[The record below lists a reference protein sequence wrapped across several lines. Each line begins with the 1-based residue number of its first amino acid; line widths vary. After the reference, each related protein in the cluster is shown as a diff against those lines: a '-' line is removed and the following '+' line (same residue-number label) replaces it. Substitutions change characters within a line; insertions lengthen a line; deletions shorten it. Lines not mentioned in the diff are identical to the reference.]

1 VTIRNLEHLLAPRS
15 VALVGASPE
24 AGSVG
29 AIVARNLMH
38 GGFAGP
44 IYFIN
49 PHHKSID
56 GVACYASLADLPE
69 APDLVVVATPPPT
82 VPGIIAQ
89 AGERGARAAVII
101 TAGLDRQLRQS
112 ALDAARPYCLR
123 IQGPNCIGLLVPG
136 IGLNASFAHRAPKPG
151 DLAFISQ
158 SGALVTAIID
168 WTAERGIGLSH
179 VISLGD
185 MADADFGDFLDYL
198 AGDRTS
204 RAILIY
210 MEQMTAAPKF
220 VSAARR
226 AARAKPVIILKSGRN
241 ATAAKAAM
249 SHTGALAGS
258 DAAYNAAFRRAGVLR
273 VRELRQLFD
282 AAEVLSAAPVLAGD
296 RLTILTNGGGAGVLA
311 ADALADLNGTLAEL
325 EPSTI
330 DKLNHVLPPTWSGSN
345 PVDIIGDAGAQRYE
359 DALRALMADAST
371 DAILVMNCPTALAS
385 SADAAAVVVRE
396 AAAHKAQ
403 HPRKVLLTSWLGD
416 GAATASRRM
425 FVDAHIPTFETPEAA
440 VEGLMQ
446 LVRYRRAQ
454 DELMQVP
461 PSANETMR
469 FDAAAAHRILH
480 DALAAGRTMLSEVEA
495 KALLASYGIPVVPT
509 HIAAD
514 PADVEVKAREV
525 LREHPACVVKVLSDD
540 ITHKSDV
547 GGVRLALTTP
557 TEARVAAEEILASVK
572 RLRPAAVVRGF
583 TVQAMIARSHA
594 HELIIGASE
603 DATVG
608 PLMMFGAGGTSVEVT
623 ADTAHALPP
632 LDIKLARQMMQETR
646 IYRLLRG
653 YRDRPAADIE
663 AIALA
668 LVRLSYLVAE
678 HEEIREIDINPL
690 LADERGVVALDA
702 RVSVADPGKRARVPL
717 AVRPYPVEW
726 ESVHRIDA
734 IGDVLLRPIRPDDE
748 PKYEAFFARITVD
761 DLRMRFFTA
770 APDRSFRF
778 FARMT
783 QIDYAR
789 EMAFVAAT
797 PGELLGV
804 ARLVADPD
812 YRNAEFAVIVRSD
825 LKGKGLGTTLMQH
838 LIAYGRAEGLET
850 MQGDV
855 LLANT
860 GMLHLCRHLG
870 FALEIASQTDVV
882 RVKIALQ

>member
-1 VTIRNLEHLLAPRS
+1 MPEPR
-15 VALVGASPE
+15 
-24 AGSVG
+24 
-29 AIVARNLMH
+29 
-38 GGFAGP
+38 
-44 IYFIN
+44 
-49 PHHKSID
+49 
-56 GVACYASLADLPE
+56 
-69 APDLVVVATPPPT
+69 
-82 VPGIIAQ
+82 
-89 AGERGARAAVII
+89 VII
-101 TAGLDRQLRQS
+101 TAGLDQKLRQ
-112 ALDAARPYCLR
+112 ATLDAARSYCLR

-136 IGLNASFAHRAPKPG
+136 IGLNASFAHRAPKIG

-204 RAILIY
+204 RAILMY

-226 AARAKPVIILKSGRN
+226 AARAKPVIILKAGRN

-258 DAAYNAAFRRAGVLR
+258 DSAYNAAFRRAGVLR

-282 AAEVLSAAPVLAGD
+282 AAEILSAAPAVAGD

-311 ADALADLNGTLAEL
+311 TDELADLSGALAEL
-325 EPSTI
+325 DPATI
-330 DKLNHVLPPTWSGSN
+330 VKLNRVLPPTWSGTN
-345 PVDIIGDAGAQRYE
+345 PVDIIGDASARRYE
-359 DALRALMADAST
+359 DALRELMADGST
-371 DAILVMNCPTALAS
+371 DAILIMNCPTAMAS
-385 SADAAAVVVRE
+385 SADAAAVVVSE
-396 AAAHKAQ
+396 AAAQRAKHR
-403 HPRKVLLTSWLGD
+403 RKVLLTSWLGA
-416 GAATASRRM
+416 GAATTSRRM
-425 FVDAHIPTFETPEAA
+425 FVDAHIPTFETPETA
-440 VEGLMQ
+440 VEGFMQ

-454 DELMQVP
+454 EELMQVP
-461 PSANETMR
+461 PSVNEAMR
-469 FDAAAAHRILH
+469 FDAAAAHALLR
-480 DALAAGRTMLSEVEA
+480 DALAAGRAMLSEVEA
-495 KALLASYGIPVVPT
+495 KSLLASYGIPIVPT
-509 HIAAD
+509 HIAAN
-514 PADVEVKAREV
+514 PADVEVKASEV
-525 LREHPACVVKVLSDD
+525 LSEHRACVVKVLSDD

-547 GGVRLALTTP
+547 GGVRLALTSP
-557 TEARVAAEEILASVK
+557 SDARTAAEEVLASVK
-572 RLRPAAVVRGF
+572 KLRPNAVVRGF
-583 TVQAMIARSHA
+583 TVQAMVARSHA

-603 DATVG
+603 DPTVG

-632 LDIKLARQMMQETR
+632 LDLKLAHQMMEETR
-646 IYRLLRG
+646 IFRLLRG
-653 YRDRPAADIE
+653 YRDRPAADVE
-663 AIALA
+663 AIAVA

-678 HEEIREIDINPL
+678 HPEIREVDINPL

-702 RVSVADPGKRARVPL
+702 RVSIADPARSTRVPL

-726 ESVHRIDA
+726 ERVHRLD
-734 IGDVLLRPIRPDDE
+734 GVDVLLRPIRPDDE
-748 PKYEAFFARITVD
+748 PKYEAFFARITSD

-797 PGELLGV
+797 PSELLGV

-825 LKGKGLGTTLMQH
+825 LKGKGLGTTLMEH
-838 LIAYGRAEGLET
+838 LIAYARAEGLESVR
-850 MQGDV
+850 GDV
-855 LLANT
+855 LPANT
-860 GMLHLCRHLG
+860 GMLHLCRQLG
-870 FALEIASQTDVV
+870 FALDIASRTDVV
-882 RVKIALQ
+882 QVKIALQ